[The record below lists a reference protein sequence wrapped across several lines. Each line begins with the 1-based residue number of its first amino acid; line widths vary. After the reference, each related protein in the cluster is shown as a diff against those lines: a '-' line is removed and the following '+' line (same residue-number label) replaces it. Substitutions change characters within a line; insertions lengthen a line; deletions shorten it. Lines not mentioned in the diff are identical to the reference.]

1 VERADRRARR
11 QERSA
16 RRGGVNGGDGAR
28 SAAAMNVL
36 VIDVGGSHVK
46 IMATGHADERRMVS
60 GPALTAAQMVSGVR
74 ALARGWKYDAV
85 AIGFPGPVLHDRPA
99 AEPVN
104 LGGGWVGFDFA
115 RAFRRPVRMVNDAAM
130 QALGGYNGGKML
142 FLGFGTGLGTTLIV
156 DGVVVPME
164 LAHLPYRKATFED
177 YVGERALLRFGRR
190 KWEKYA
196 FDVIARLTAA
206 FDPDDIV
213 LGGGN
218 AAKLRDLP
226 PRCRI
231 GANTNAF
238 PGGFR
243 LWSGGGRRAPAKTAA
258 AKRAGAKAARREAAP
273 RAAPKAAPP
282 KAREAATPKRK
293 AAVAKP
299 MVKRTPRARGGRRS

>member
-1 VERADRRARR
+1 
-11 QERSA
+11 
-16 RRGGVNGGDGAR
+16 
-28 SAAAMNVL
+28 MNVL

-60 GPALTAAQMVSGVR
+60 GPALTAAQMAAGVR
-74 ALARGWKYDAV
+74 KLARGWKYDAV
-85 AIGFPGPVLHDRPA
+85 AIGFPGPVAHDRPV

-104 LGGGWVGFDFA
+104 LGAGWVGFDYA
-115 RAFRRPVRMVNDAAM
+115 KAFGCPVRMVNDAAM

-156 DGVVVPME
+156 DGVLVPME

-190 KWEKYA
+190 KWEKYVG
-196 FDVIARLTAA
+196 DVVARLTAA
-206 FDPDDIV
+206 LEPEDIV

-218 AAKLRDLP
+218 AARLRDLP

-243 LWSGGGRRAPAKTAA
+243 LWAGAARRGAGTSAA
-258 AKRAGAKAARREAAP
+258 SPRAGARTVRGKPASTNASKAGPATRKAPPAKPAAKKRAP
-273 RAAPKAAPP
+273 RA
-282 KAREAATPKRK
+282 RRATG
-293 AAVAKP
+293 A
-299 MVKRTPRARGGRRS
+299 

>member
-1 VERADRRARR
+1 
-11 QERSA
+11 
-16 RRGGVNGGDGAR
+16 
-28 SAAAMNVL
+28 MNVL

-60 GPALTAAQMVSGVR
+60 GSALTAAQMVSGVR

-85 AIGFPGPVLHDRPA
+85 AIGFPGPVVRNRPA
-99 AEPVN
+99 AEPRN
-104 LGGGWVGFDFA
+104 LGTGWVAFDFEK
-115 RAFRRPVRMVNDAAM
+115 AFGCPVRMVNDAAM

-156 DGVVVPME
+156 DGVLVPME

-190 KWEKYA
+190 KWGRYVA
-196 FDVIARLTAA
+196 DVVARLTAA
-206 FDPDDIV
+206 LEPEEIV

-218 AAKLRDLP
+218 ATKLDDLP

-243 LWSGGGRRAPAKTAA
+243 LWAGAGRRAPAKSATPKRVDAEPAQAKAASPRAAA
-258 AKRAGAKAARREAAP
+258 AKRKSAPAKPAAQRAP
-273 RAAPKAAPP
+273 RA
-282 KAREAATPKRK
+282 RRAT
-293 AAVAKP
+293 
-299 MVKRTPRARGGRRS
+299 RS

>member
-1 VERADRRARR
+1 MAATAHRR
-11 QERSA
+11 QR
-16 RRGGVNGGDGAR
+16 
-28 SAAAMNVL
+28 VL

-60 GPALTAAQMVSGVR
+60 GPALTAAQMAAGVR
-74 ALARGWKYDAV
+74 RLARGWEYDAV
-85 AIGFPGPVLHDRPA
+85 AIGFPGPVAHDRPV

-104 LGGGWVGFDFA
+104 LGAGWVGFDYA
-115 RAFRRPVRMVNDAAM
+115 KAFGCPVRMVNDAAM

-156 DGVVVPME
+156 DGVLVPME

-190 KWEKYA
+190 KWEK
-196 FDVIARLTAA
+196 FVGDVVARLTAA
-206 FDPDDIV
+206 FEPEDIV

-218 AAKLRDLP
+218 AARLRDLP

-243 LWSGGGRRAPAKTAA
+243 LWAGAARRGAGTSAASQRGGAKPARGKPASTQASKAGPSARKAAPAKPA
-258 AKRAGAKAARREAAP
+258 AKRA
-273 RAAPKAAPP
+273 
-282 KAREAATPKRK
+282 
-293 AAVAKP
+293 
-299 MVKRTPRARGGRRS
+299 PRARRAART